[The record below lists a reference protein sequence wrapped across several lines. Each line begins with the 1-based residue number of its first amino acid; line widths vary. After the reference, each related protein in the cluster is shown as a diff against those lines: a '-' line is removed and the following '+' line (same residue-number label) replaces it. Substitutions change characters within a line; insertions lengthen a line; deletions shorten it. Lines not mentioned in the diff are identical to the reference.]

1 MFCVADALS
10 PSLSVIVAV
19 SVTRLS
25 ADSVVDWSGPVFGG
39 APPRGCWSSVTL
51 PAPSTV
57 TVNTSGVAGR
67 RAALNRRAVQDQ
79 VHRLV
84 GRRVDQARRA
94 RHRTPSA

>member
-25 ADSVVDWSGPVFGG
+25 ADSVVDCVRVRCS
-39 APPRGCWSSVTL
+39 ACTTARSWSSVTL

-57 TVNTSGVAGR
+57 NREHQVVAGR
-67 RAALNRRAVQDQ
+67 RAALDRRAVQDQ

-84 GRRVDQARRA
+84 GRRVDQARSRP
-94 RHRTPSA
+94 H